1 MDQFQT
7 LSLLNLSM
15 IQNGIFTVA
24 TFFILWVA
32 FRMASQV
39 RGDQG
44 TLLAKILTTAFG
56 LFVISLGLQVFA
68 NRNYSLASAAK
79 ALTALK
85 NGGQALGI
93 QAEAFLASPYGAA
106 PAELQY
112 SLFSN
117 TSSVA
122 WWALVTVIFVGVVW
136 LPVKK

>member
-7 LSLLNLSM
+7 MSLLNLSM

-24 TFFILWVA
+24 TFFVLWVA
-32 FRMASQV
+32 FRMAAQV

-44 TLLAKILTTAFG
+44 TLLAKVLTSAFG
-56 LFVISLGLQVFA
+56 LFVIALGLQVFA
-68 NRNYSLASAAK
+68 NRNYALATGAK

-85 NGGQALGI
+85 AGGQALSI
-93 QAEAFLASPYGAA
+93 QAEAYLAGPYGAV

-122 WWALVTVIFVGVVW
+122 WWGLVTVIFMGVVW
-136 LPVKK
+136 MPVKK

>member
-56 LFVISLGLQVFA
+56 LFVIALGLQVFA

-85 NGGQALGI
+85 TGGQALGV

>member
-7 LSLLNLSM
+7 LSLLSLSM
-15 IQNGIFTVA
+15 IQNAIFTVA

-44 TLLAKILTTAFG
+44 TLLAKVLTTLFG
-56 LFVISLGLQVFA
+56 LFIVSLGLQVFA
-68 NRNYSLASAAK
+68 NRNYSLASAANALAAMK
-79 ALTALK
+79 A
-85 NGGQALGI
+85 GGQALGV
-93 QAEAFLASPYGAA
+93 QAEAFLAGPYGAA
-106 PAELQY
+106 PAELHY

-122 WWALVTVIFVGVVW
+122 WWALVTVIFVGLVW
-136 LPVKK
+136 MPVKK

>member
-15 IQNGIFTVA
+15 IQNGVFTVA
-24 TFFILWVA
+24 TFFILSVA

-56 LFVISLGLQVFA
+56 LFVVSLGLQVFA
-68 NRNYSLASAAK
+68 NRNYALASAAK

-85 NGGQALGI
+85 TGGQALGI

-117 TSSVA
+117 TASVA
-122 WWALVTVIFVGVVW
+122 WWALITIIFVGVVW
-136 LPVKK
+136 LPAKK

>member
-15 IQNGIFTVA
+15 IQNAIFTVA

-44 TLLAKILTTAFG
+44 TLLAKVLTTIFG
-56 LFVISLGLQVFA
+56 LFVVSLGLQVFA

-79 ALTALK
+79 ALAALK
-85 NGGQALGI
+85 AGGQALGV

-122 WWALVTVIFVGVVW
+122 WWALVTVIFVGLVW
-136 LPVKK
+136 MPVKK